1 MSIKTQL
8 NTNTLNPRT
17 FQLSD
22 IEAVEGEGSRSRLL
36 KMFIELLLK
45 KPEFSCYN
53 SFFRGFQHEDVVEIT
68 WTHKDGTDR
77 KPVTLNRS
85 GKLWG
90 SFSHR
95 PIHFESDLTIEQ
107 ICKLIAVN
115 GANDD
120 LKMSYKRI
128 DIEYWL
134 KRASKN
140 INSKQTIHFY
150 YSEVKDEILR
160 AARTLSPKYETMNI
174 EQIGDHLMRVE
185 LQHQYHER
193 Y

>member
-1 MSIKTQL
+1 MPTILQQQTNMFKQKRFSVSNPKVVEDEKTRNHFLSI
-8 NTNTLNPRT
+8 
-17 FQLSD
+17 
-22 IEAVEGEGSRSRLL
+22 
-36 KMFIELLLK
+36 FIDLLLK

-53 SFFRGFQHEDVVEIT
+53 SLFKGFQHEDVVEIT

-77 KPVTLNRS
+77 KPVTLNRA

-95 PIHFESDLTIEQ
+95 PIHFECDLAVEQ

-115 GANDD
+115 GAADN

-128 DIEYWL
+128 DIEYWF
-134 KRASKN
+134 KRANKN
-140 INSKQTIHFY
+140 INKEHTIHFF

-160 AARTLSPKYETMNI
+160 AARTLSAKYEPMDI
-174 EQIGDHLMRVE
+174 KQIGDHLMRKE
-185 LQHQYHER
+185 LQRQYHEH

>member
-1 MSIKTQL
+1 MLQQKPSLFQKKRFE
-8 NTNTLNPRT
+8 TLDYE
-17 FQLSD
+17 D
-22 IEAVEGEGSRSRLL
+22 IEDKNNYERLL

-53 SFFRGFQHEDVVEIT
+53 NLFKGFQHEDVVEIT

-77 KPVTLNRS
+77 IPVTLNRT

-95 PIHFESDLTIEQ
+95 PIHFESDLTVEQ

-115 GANDD
+115 GATDD

-128 DIEYWL
+128 DIEYWF
-134 KRASKN
+134 KRANKN
-140 INSKQTIHFY
+140 INNEHTIHFY

-160 AARTLSPKYETMNI
+160 AARTLSPKYETMDI
-174 EQIGDHLMRVE
+174 EQIGDHLMRTE
-185 LQHQYHER
+185 LQRQYHEH

>member
-1 MSIKTQL
+1 MPTMLQQKPSLFQKKRFE
-8 NTNTLNPRT
+8 TLDYE
-17 FQLSD
+17 D
-22 IEAVEGEGSRSRLL
+22 IEDKNNYERLL

-53 SFFRGFQHEDVVEIT
+53 NLFKGFQHEDVVEIT

-77 KPVTLNRS
+77 IPVTLNRT

-95 PIHFESDLTIEQ
+95 PIHFESDLTVEQ

-115 GANDD
+115 GATDD

-128 DIEYWL
+128 DIEYWF
-134 KRASKN
+134 KRANKN
-140 INSKQTIHFY
+140 INNEHTIHFY

-160 AARTLSPKYETMNI
+160 AARTLSPKYETMDI
-174 EQIGDHLMRVE
+174 EQIGDHLMRTE
-185 LQHQYHER
+185 LQRQYHEH